1 MSSNKTILFIALCLS
16 LIIACSESDPVIP
29 EQTPTPII
37 KVVTATPTATPI
49 IKIVRIASIFILSF
63 LGKGLLRMHTL
74 KLKQLN

>member
-37 KVVTATPTATPI
+37 KIVTATPIPPTPTAAP
-49 IKIVRIASIFILSF
+49 
-63 LGKGLLRMHTL
+63 
-74 KLKQLN
+74 Q